1 MKVSGLT
8 PLKRS
13 EGGPCGS
20 LRIFNCAMWVKVVLK
35 VFVFP
40 DLVVKKRPFSRSQ
53 EFFFNAFEPF

>member
-20 LRIFNCAMWVKVVLK
+20 LRIFICAMWVKVVLK

-40 DLVVKKRPFSRSQ
+40 DLVVKKKTIFPVAGIFLKCV
-53 EFFFNAFEPF
+53 